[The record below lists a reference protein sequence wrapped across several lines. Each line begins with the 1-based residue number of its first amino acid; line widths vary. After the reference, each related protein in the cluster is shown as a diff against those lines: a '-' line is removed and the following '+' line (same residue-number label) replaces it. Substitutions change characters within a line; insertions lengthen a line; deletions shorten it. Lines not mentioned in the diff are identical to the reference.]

1 LHLKTGSRSAGSIH
15 EDVFHGI
22 SQTQNRRGHCSP
34 NPLLSIICRGIQ
46 KYAEKYG
53 FEVVFY
59 ETYPAAMEDITPIL
73 QKIKAKNPD
82 ILCVGSHA
90 IVAMMVMKQS
100 KEIDSNP
107 KAYYRSWPR

>member
-1 LHLKTGSRSAGSIH
+1 MRMFSTVSPKPKTVAVIDPPIPFYLSSAEG
-15 EDVFHGI
+15 FK
-22 SQTQNRRGHCSP
+22 
-34 NPLLSIICRGIQ
+34 

-59 ETYPAAMEDITPIL
+59 ETYPAAMKDITPIL

-90 IVAMMVMKQS
+90 IVAMMMMKQS
-100 KEIDSNP
+100 KEIDFNP
-107 KAYYRSWPR
+107 KAYYRSWTR

>member
-1 LHLKTGSRSAGSIH
+1 
-15 EDVFHGI
+15 
-22 SQTQNRRGHCSP
+22 
-34 NPLLSIICRGIQ
+34 
-46 KYAEKYG
+46 
-53 FEVVFY
+53 
-59 ETYPAAMEDITPIL
+59 MEDITPIL

-100 KEIDSNP
+100 KEIDFNP

>member
-1 LHLKTGSRSAGSIH
+1 MRMFSTVSPKPKTVAVIAPQTPFYLSSAEG
-15 EDVFHGI
+15 FK
-22 SQTQNRRGHCSP
+22 
-34 NPLLSIICRGIQ
+34 

-90 IVAMMVMKQS
+90 IVAMMVMKQN
-100 KEIDSNP
+100 KEIDFNP
-107 KAYYRSWPR
+107 KAYYRSWTR